1 MKQKLLLMEK
11 TINEEIA
18 LYKEL
23 EDLYKEKQDILVYK
37 KADEL
42 MEVDSKIFNKFE
54 SIKPLIDNRN
64 ELFFEFSADSDMSI
78 SKVIEEAKKVDIEQS
93 KRFEKLKTEI
103 NSLVKTITELDAI
116 NLELTKFGIKL
127 TNKTMQIILNN
138 VSIPTNEYNC
148 QGKVNNQEKLHLSS
162 VSEEV

>member
-1 MKQKLLLMEK
+1 MKQNLLLIEK
-11 TINEEIA
+11 TINEEVS

-23 EDLYKEKQDILVYK
+23 ENLYKEKQDVLVNK

-42 MEVDSKIFNKFE
+42 VEVDSKIFNKFE
-54 SIKPLIDNRN
+54 SLKPLIDTRN
-64 ELFFEFSADSDMSI
+64 ELFFKFSGSDMTM

-103 NSLVKTITELDAI
+103 NSLVKTITQLDAI

-138 VSIPTNEYNC
+138 VSISTNEYNSH
-148 QGKVNNQEKLHLSS
+148 GKVNNQEKLHLSS